1 MLFRS
6 VEGQPVR
13 NGSREVPRSRSPLD
27 DTAVN
32 TLELQS
38 EVVSRDEEMIP
49 TVSTAE
55 PASVPAR
62 DVLDNTLVRAD
73 ASLFLWVFR

>member
-1 MLFRS
+1 M
-6 VEGQPVR
+6 
-13 NGSREVPRSRSPLD
+13 
-27 DTAVN
+27 N